1 MFEDGLHITEE
12 AADVLER
19 DGVAMLDI
27 AADVAPILEDLL
39 ERHGVGSEL
48 AMELAPE
55 DILERDGVAMFE
67 GLLEGELRRGS
78 PNPGIVYSKSLA
90 PEEMGEKRD
99 GEALLNI
106 AEEAEDELVR
116 DGAVMFE
123 DLFEGGLGRG
133 LPNPTIVYW
142 KSLAREEMG
151 VVLLL
156 HDVDGVRRVDRR
168 LFGIVFETVREEGV
182 ADNI

>member
-39 ERHGVGSEL
+39 ERDGVGSEL
-48 AMELAPE
+48 AMELAPK
-55 DILERDGVAMFE
+55 DVLERDGVAMFE

-78 PNPGIVYSKSLA
+78 PNPGIEYSKSLA

-99 GEALLNI
+99 GEAMLDI
-106 AEEAEDELVR
+106 ADELVR

-133 LPNPTIVYW
+133 LLNPTIVYS
-142 KSLAREEMG
+142 KSLAREEIG
-151 VVLLL
+151 VVVLL

-168 LFGIVFETVREEGV
+168 LFGIVFETVRDDGV
-182 ADNI
+182 EDDI